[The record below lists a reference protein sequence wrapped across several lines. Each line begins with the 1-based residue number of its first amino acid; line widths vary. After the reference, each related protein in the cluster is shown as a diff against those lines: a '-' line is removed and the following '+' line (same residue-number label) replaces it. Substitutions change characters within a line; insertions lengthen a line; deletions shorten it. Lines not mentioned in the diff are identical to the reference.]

1 MGILGDLNEHRPNS
15 DLEKTRTDQGKA
27 STEQKQIN
35 AGEIP
40 LNVGEIP
47 LNDLSERAGAVRQ
60 PASSGGAGRPGEH
73 RPTASGG
80 ERFPYRP
87 VRPLQEGRPTARG
100 LWWAV
105 SVLSLALICVM
116 GYVYLALRQN
126 NISLSRL
133 PGPQPVLAALGGRMS
148 SAEASLHDLTANW
161 AGLAER
167 VDKLDHKISSTLAV
181 ARNQAH
187 VRIAQAEGHMRAE
200 MDKQA
205 RMTDARVAR
214 VESAQ
219 AEQMARLAQVQDQL
233 QKQAQLQTEVAS
245 LRQEMAGQQNTTGQN
260 LASLRDQVNRSQ
272 SSLDTLAH
280 EIDRQRVDFE
290 AVKNSTVELAP
301 GVSLTVI
308 RTDVSYQR
316 FAGYVS
322 LTTEGRTLWLP
333 NEGAQEAVD
342 FYSKQAKR
350 PYDLVVTTVSKRGV
364 VGYLM
369 LPAGGSRGGR
379 EAAGNR
385 ITASAQGSV
394 GK

>member
-15 DLEKTRTDQGKA
+15 DLEKTRTDQAK
-27 STEQKQIN
+27 SSMDPKQI
-35 AGEIP
+35 
-40 LNVGEIP
+40 NVGEIP
-47 LNDLSERAGAVRQ
+47 LTDVGERAGAA
-60 PASSGGAGRPGEH
+60 PHSGRGGAAGRPSEH
-73 RPTASGG
+73 RPAASGR
-80 ERFPYRP
+80 ERFPDRP
-87 VRPLQEGRPTARG
+87 VRPLQEGRHTTRA
-100 LWWAV
+100 LWSAV
-105 SVLSLALICVM
+105 SLLSLALICVM
-116 GYVYLALRQN
+116 GYVYLVLRQN
-126 NISLSRL
+126 NISLSQL
-133 PGPQPVLAALGGRMS
+133 PGPQPVLAALGGRMN
-148 SAEASLHDLTANW
+148 SAEASLRDLTANW
-161 AGLAER
+161 NGLAER

-181 ARNQAH
+181 ARHQTQE
-187 VRIAQAEGHMRAE
+187 RIAQAEGRMRAE

-205 RMTDARVAR
+205 RVTDARLAR
-214 VESAQ
+214 VESDQ
-219 AEQMARLAQVQDQL
+219 AEQTARLAQVQDQL
-233 QKQAQLQTEVAS
+233 QKQAHLQTEVAS

-333 NEGAQEAVD
+333 NGGAQEAVD

-364 VGYLM
+364 VGYLL
-369 LPAGGSRGGR
+369 LPGDGGHGGR
-379 EAAGNR
+379 ESAGNR

>member
-15 DLEKTRTDQGKA
+15 DLEKTRTDQEKG
-27 STEQKQIN
+27 STEQKRI
-35 AGEIP
+35 
-40 LNVGEIP
+40 NVGEIP
-47 LNDLSERAGAVRQ
+47 LNDLSERAGAVAQ
-60 PASSGGAGRPGEH
+60 PASSGGAGRPSE
-73 RPTASGG
+73 RRLTASGG

-133 PGPQPVLAALGGRMS
+133 PGPQPVFAALGGRMS
-148 SAEASLHDLTANW
+148 SAEASLHNLTA
-161 AGLAER
+161 
-167 VDKLDHKISSTLAV
+167 
-181 ARNQAH
+181 
-187 VRIAQAEGHMRAE
+187 
-200 MDKQA
+200 
-205 RMTDARVAR
+205 
-214 VESAQ
+214 
-219 AEQMARLAQVQDQL
+219 
-233 QKQAQLQTEVAS
+233 
-245 LRQEMAGQQNTTGQN
+245 
-260 LASLRDQVNRSQ
+260 NRSQ
-272 SSLDTLAH
+272 SGFDTLAH
-280 EIDRQRVDFE
+280 ELNRPPGNFE
-290 AVKNSTVELAP
+290 AAKHSTMTLAP

-322 LTTEGRTLWLP
+322 LTSEGRTLWLP
-333 NEGAQEAVD
+333 NGGAQEAVD
-342 FYSKQAKR
+342 FYSKQANR
-350 PYDLVVTTVSKRGV
+350 PCDLVVTTVSKRGV

-385 ITASAQGSV
+385 ITASALGSV

>member
-15 DLEKTRTDQGKA
+15 DLEKTRTDQEKG
-27 STEQKQIN
+27 STEQKRI
-35 AGEIP
+35 
-40 LNVGEIP
+40 NVGEIP

-181 ARNQAH
+181 ARNQAQE
-187 VRIAQAEGHMRAE
+187 RMAQAEGHLRAE

-205 RMTDARVAR
+205 RMTDARLAR
-214 VESAQ
+214 VESDQ
-219 AEQMARLAQVQDQL
+219 AEQTARLAQVQDQL
-233 QKQAQLQTEVAS
+233 QKQAQLQTEVAG

-260 LASLRDQVNRSQ
+260 LANLRDQVNRSQ
-272 SSLDTLAH
+272 SGFDTLAH
-280 EIDRQRVDFE
+280 ELNRQRVDFE
-290 AVKNSTVELAP
+290 AAKHSTMTLAP

-322 LTTEGRTLWLP
+322 LTGEGRTLWLP
-333 NEGAQEAVD
+333 NGGAQEAVD
-342 FYSKQAKR
+342 FYSKQANR

-364 VGYLM
+364 VGYLL
-369 LPAGGSRGGR
+369 LPAGGSPSTP
-379 EAAGNR
+379 EAANR
-385 ITASAQGSV
+385 AAISPRASLGSQGSL

>member
-15 DLEKTRTDQGKA
+15 DLEKTRTDQGKG
-27 STEQKQIN
+27 STEQKQI
-35 AGEIP
+35 
-40 LNVGEIP
+40 NVGEIP
-47 LNDLSERAGAVRQ
+47 LNDVSERAGAAPQ
-60 PASSGGAGRPGEH
+60 PASRGGAGRPSEH
-73 RPTASGG
+73 RPAASGG

-87 VRPLQEGRPTARG
+87 VRPLQEGRHTARG

-181 ARNQAH
+181 ARHQSQE
-187 VRIAQAEGHMRAE
+187 RIAQAEGHMRAE

-205 RMTDARVAR
+205 RMTDARLAR
-214 VESAQ
+214 VESDQ
-219 AEQMARLAQVQDQL
+219 AEQTARLAQVQDQL
-233 QKQAQLQTEVAS
+233 QKQAQLQTEVAG
-245 LRQEMAGQQNTTGQN
+245 LRQEMDGQQNATGQN
-260 LASLRDQVNRSQ
+260 LANLRDQVNRSQ
-272 SSLDTLAH
+272 NGLDTLAH
-280 EIDRQRVDFE
+280 ELNRQRVDFE
-290 AVKNSTVELAP
+290 AAKHSTMTLAP

-322 LTTEGRTLWLP
+322 LTSEGRTLWLP
-333 NEGAQEAVD
+333 NGGAQEAVD
-342 FYSKQAKR
+342 FYSKQANR

-364 VGYLM
+364 VGYLL
-369 LPAGGSRGGR
+369 LPAGGSPSTP
-379 EAAGNR
+379 EAANR
-385 ITASAQGSV
+385 AAISPRASLARASLGR
-394 GK
+394 

>member
-1 MGILGDLNEHRPNS
+1 MGILGDLSEHKPNS
-15 DLEKTRTDQGKA
+15 DLEKTRTDQAKSGMDP
-27 STEQKQIN
+27 KQI
-35 AGEIP
+35 
-40 LNVGEIP
+40 NVGEIP
-47 LNDLSERAGAVRQ
+47 LNDLGARAGAAPQ
-60 PASSGGAGRPGEH
+60 PGSSGPAGRPSEH
-73 RPTASGG
+73 RPAASGR
-80 ERFPYRP
+80 ERFPDRP
-87 VRPLQEGRPTARG
+87 ARPLQEGRHTTRA
-100 LWWAV
+100 LWSAV

-126 NISLSRL
+126 NISLSQL
-133 PGPQPVLAALGGRMS
+133 PGPRPVFAALGGRMN
-148 SAEASLHDLTANW
+148 SAEASLRDLTANW
-161 AGLAER
+161 NGLSER
-167 VDKLDHKISSTLAV
+167 VDKLDHKIGSTLAV
-181 ARNQAH
+181 ARRQTQE
-187 VRIAQAEGHMRAE
+187 RIAQAEGHMRAE

-205 RMTDARVAR
+205 RMTDARLAR
-214 VESAQ
+214 VESDQ
-219 AEQMARLAQVQDQL
+219 AEQTARLAQVQDQL
-233 QKQAQLQTEVAS
+233 QKQAQLQTEVTG
-245 LRQEMAGQQNTTGQN
+245 LRQEMAGQQNTTGRN

-272 SSLDTLAH
+272 SGLDTLAH
-280 EIDRQRVDFE
+280 ELDRQRVDFE
-290 AVKNSTVELAP
+290 AAKNSTVALAP

-333 NEGAQEAVD
+333 NGGAQEAVD
-342 FYSKQAKR
+342 FYSKQANR

-385 ITASAQGSV
+385 ITASALGSV